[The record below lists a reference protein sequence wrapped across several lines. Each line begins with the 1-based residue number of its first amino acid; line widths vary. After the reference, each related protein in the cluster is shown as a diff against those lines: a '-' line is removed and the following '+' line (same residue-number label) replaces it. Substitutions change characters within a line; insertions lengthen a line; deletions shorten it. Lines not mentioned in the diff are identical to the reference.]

1 MFGPPSRSGLRLRYV
16 TSRILQ
22 WSFLVLQS
30 HCLRFFATMTP
41 TEPRPSG
48 SETPHQ
54 PSLTVG
60 APFALCAASHS
71 AIAMQTIC
79 RRDDTTEPRPSGSD
93 HDVPPSLTV
102 GAPFALCHE
111 SRSSMVIPCSAI
123 ALHTFFAAIIT
134 TEPRPSGS
142 EIPHRP
148 SLTVG
153 APFALCAASRSSM
166 VIPCFAIV
174 IRWRT
179 ATRDNTRINA
189 RRTTEPQQSRD
200 RQGAITMFGPPL
212 RSGLRCVRRRVLQLS
227 FLVLESSC
235 IRCFAAMTKTEPR
248 PSGSEI
254 PHGPSLTVGAPFCAA
269 LSAAFCAAA
278 ACSEQNLP
286 KQIAISYPAP
296 SCR

>member
-111 SRSSMVIPCSAI
+111 SRSSMVIPC
-123 ALHTFFAAIIT
+123 
-134 TEPRPSGS
+134 
-142 EIPHRP
+142 
-148 SLTVG
+148 
-153 APFALCAASRSSM
+153 
-166 VIPCFAIV
+166 FAIV

-254 PHGPSLTVGAPFCAA
+254 PHGPSLTVGAPLSAAFCAA
-269 LSAAFCAAA
+269 LSAAFCAALCAAA
-278 ACSEQNLP
+278 ACSERYLP

>member
-93 HDVPPSLTV
+93 HDVPP
-102 GAPFALCHE
+102 
-111 SRSSMVIPCSAI
+111 
-123 ALHTFFAAIIT
+123 
-134 TEPRPSGS
+134 PS
-142 EIPHRP
+142 
-148 SLTVG
+148 
-153 APFALCAASRSSM
+153 
-166 VIPCFAIV
+166 
-174 IRWRT
+174 
-179 ATRDNTRINA
+179 
-189 RRTTEPQQSRD
+189 
-200 RQGAITMFGPPL
+200 
-212 RSGLRCVRRRVLQLS
+212 RSGLRVMRSGLHVVRKSLRSAHQKSWHPFGCQLW
-227 FLVLESSC
+227 FL
-235 IRCFAAMTKTEPR
+235 
-248 PSGSEI
+248 
-254 PHGPSLTVGAPFCAA
+254 
-269 LSAAFCAAA
+269 
-278 ACSEQNLP
+278 
-286 KQIAISYPAP
+286 P
-296 SCR
+296 SCRSIND